1 MNISSALIN
10 KIIVEQDMETWGALE
25 SHYLPTEYQPIFRA
39 VETHFSTF
47 KSLPTFDD
55 LKLSLRDQSIKEKI
69 FAIETLDVDT
79 SIKEELKKIVEFN
92 SNAEKISEKFWPGQ
106 VTLLLPI
113 RKEIS
118 EKIESNGKLA
128 VRVPGN
134 ECILSVLK
142 QCKLIIGT
150 SANISGEKSILNSDE
165 FKIKLPKVDTLVDGG
180 KIVSK
185 GESTIIDFN
194 NGELKIIREGSVSKE
209 EIEKI
214 L

>member
-1 MNISSALIN
+1 M
-10 KIIVEQDMETWGALE
+10 KIVSCDENG
-25 SHYLPTEYQPIFRA
+25 
-39 VETHFSTF
+39 
-47 KSLPTFDD
+47 
-55 LKLSLRDQSIKEKI
+55 IKEIIRSYENGEIIGFPTDTVYGVGCDPFKKDSITRI
-69 FAIETLDVDT
+69 FELKQRDGEKRFPILGI
-79 SIKEELKKIVEFN
+79 SKEELEKIVEFN

-113 RKEIS
+113 RREIS
-118 EKIESNGKLA
+118 EKIENNGKVA

-134 ECILSVLK
+134 ECILSILK

-150 SANISGEKSILNSDE
+150 SANISGEKSILDSDE

-209 EIEKI
+209 DIEKI